1 MTHAHGTHGAHPDL
15 PVEELFTAEFWDA
28 RYAERD
34 AIWSGRPN
42 GHLVAVASD
51 LRRGVALDLG
61 CGEGADA
68 VWLARQGW
76 TVTGVDISTVAL
88 GRAAEAAVTS
98 GVADRITLRQVDM
111 LTFEPEPASFDLVSS
126 QFIHLPLE
134 LRSTLNARLA
144 AAVRPGGS
152 LLVVGHHASD
162 LRTTIGRPNLP
173 ELFFDAEEIAAALD
187 PDAWDVVTAAAPERE
202 TLDPNGDPVTI
213 RDAVLH
219 AVRR

>member
-1 MTHAHGTHGAHPDL
+1 MNLDPE
-15 PVEELFTAEFWDA
+15 VMFTAEFWDA
-28 RYAERD
+28 RYAERH
-34 AIWSGRPN
+34 AFWSGRPN
-42 GHLVAVASD
+42 AHLVSVATD
-51 LRRGVALDLG
+51 LTPGDALDVG

-68 VWLARQGW
+68 VWLAGREW
-76 TVTGVDISTVAL
+76 RVTGVDISTVAL
-88 GRAAEAAVTS
+88 GRAAAAAETA
-98 GVADRITLRQVDM
+98 GVADRVTWQQADL
-111 LTFEPEPASFDLVSS
+111 LAYEPPAASFDLVSS
-126 QFIHLPLE
+126 QFIHLPKE
-134 LRSTLNARLA
+134 LREALVAKLA

-202 TLDPNGDPVTI
+202 TLDPDGDPVTI